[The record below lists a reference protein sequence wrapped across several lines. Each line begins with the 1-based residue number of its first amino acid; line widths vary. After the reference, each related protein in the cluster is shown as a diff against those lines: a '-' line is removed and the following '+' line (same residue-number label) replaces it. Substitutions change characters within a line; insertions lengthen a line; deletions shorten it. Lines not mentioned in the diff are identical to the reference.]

1 MKGNKTFKFKIKDG
15 VDLSVLK
22 DFGFKYER
30 INGHG
35 IWIRGTYV
43 EDLGCFGV
51 DIIFVNEETRAVDYY
66 NKPIFNYNLGERIKD
81 LIKDGL
87 VDIIIAENNEEVS
100 DDRVKKYKTIPTF
113 KLINKL
119 LQKSDYIKVLNNVGY
134 IDVNTAIN
142 IIKEIESEYC

>member
-1 MKGNKTFKFKIKDG
+1 MSVTVNIKKDI
-15 VDLSVLK
+15 DLNVLQEY
-22 DFGFKYER
+22 GFKYER
-30 INGHG
+30 IDGHG

-51 DIIFVNEETRAVDYY
+51 DIIFVNEETRVVDYY
-66 NKPIFNYNLGERIKD
+66 NNPVFNYNLGERIKD
-81 LIKDGL
+81 LIKDDL
-87 VDIIIAENNEEVS
+87 VDIVINKNNEEVS
-100 DDRVKKYKTIPTF
+100 DDRVKRYKTIPTF

-142 IIKEIESEYC
+142 TIKEIESEYC